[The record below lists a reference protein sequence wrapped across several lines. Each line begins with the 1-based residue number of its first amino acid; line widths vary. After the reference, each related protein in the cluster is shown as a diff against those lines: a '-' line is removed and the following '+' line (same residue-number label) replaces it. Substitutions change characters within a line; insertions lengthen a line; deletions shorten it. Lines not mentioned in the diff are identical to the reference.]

1 MFSEFRVKT
10 GQVTLISTELQNVQW
25 ISSAV
30 QGRTGDVT
38 CHRSYCGTQIREQW
52 TRKVGEEPMTDLF

>member
-10 GQVTLISTELQNVQW
+10 GQVTLMSTELQMFSGVRVKTGQVTLLSTEFQNVQW
-25 ISSAV
+25 ILSSV

-38 CHRSYCGTQIREQW
+38 CH
-52 TRKVGEEPMTDLF
+52 